1 MNSELKSASSV
12 KTGKNFSAKRIE
24 LGYSIDEAC
33 KKVFINKD
41 YLIAI
46 EKGNYSIFPSESF
59 AKAYFN
65 KYQKFLSIDQE
76 FPLVFNLQS
85 EKKHKKISNEIS
97 FNNSFDNYV
106 KYSLV
111 VLALLAIVFIGIY
124 FVADKVLPQ
133 QMSNPNKTIK
143 ADDVLSLVNIIDKR
157 KKNLNLTPQIIK
169 NNNLVLYF
177 EDECW
182 LELYVENELLETR
195 FFNNGEEYNKTI
207 KSPFKIIV
215 GNGDSVK
222 GTYNGI
228 EIDFIS
234 NANRL
239 TKVNTINL

>member
-76 FPLVFNLQS
+76 FPLVFNLKS

-157 KKNLNLTPQIIK
+157 KKTSI
-169 NNNLVLYF
+169 
-177 EDECW
+177 
-182 LELYVENELLETR
+182 
-195 FFNNGEEYNKTI
+195 
-207 KSPFKIIV
+207 
-215 GNGDSVK
+215 
-222 GTYNGI
+222 
-228 EIDFIS
+228 
-234 NANRL
+234 
-239 TKVNTINL
+239 

>member
-97 FNNSFDNYV
+97 FNNSLDNYL
-106 KYSLV
+106 KYSLIA
-111 VLALLAIVFIGIY
+111 LALLAIVFIGIY

-157 KKNLNLTPQIIK
+157 KKNLNLAPQIIK

-195 FFNNGEEYNKTI
+195 FFNNGEEYNKII